1 MGFGLLLFGYFL
13 TFAFTI
19 SEAYFFA
26 DVIGALVMLYA
37 FTKLAEYNR
46 YFQGAAVAGVIF
58 TILALSAGVLLSL
71 HKLENGGTLDMIMDI
86 IKALSALGMHI
97 CILLGVRGIATG
109 AECPGLAEKALR
121 NLVMSITYYVLYFGT
136 LLLAQAAPE
145 VVSYVSLLVYLYFW
159 VCMIVNILL
168 FHSCFGM
175 LYPAD
180 GDPMENRR
188 SKIPLFNK
196 LSDAFDRV
204 EDKKNAYRKQSMEL
218 ALEEAEKKAADKT
231 KRRGTK
237 KKKTKKK

>member
-46 YFQGAAVAGVIF
+46 YFQGAAVAGVTF

-71 HKLENGGTLDMIMDI
+71 HKLENGGTLDMVMDI
-86 IKALSALGMHI
+86 AKALSALGMHI

-109 AECPGLAEKALR
+109 ADCPGLAEKALR

-136 LLLAQAAPE
+136 LLLSLVAPE
-145 VVSYVSLLVYLYFW
+145 IVSYVSLLVYLYFW

-175 LYPAD
+175 LYPAE

-188 SKIPLFNK
+188 SKIPLLNK

-204 EDKKNAYRKQSMEL
+204 EDKKTAYRKQSVKM
-218 ALEEAEKKAADKT
+218 AMEEAEKRAADKQ
-231 KRRGTK
+231 KKHPGKHK
-237 KKKTKKK
+237 KKKK

>member
-46 YFQGAAVAGVIF
+46 YFRGAAVSGVVF
-58 TILALSAGVLLSL
+58 TILALCAGVLLSL
-71 HKLENGGTLDMIMDI
+71 HRLENGGMLDTALDI
-86 IKALSALGMHI
+86 AKAVSALGMHI
-97 CILLGVRGIATG
+97 CILLGTRGIATG

-136 LLLAQAAPE
+136 ILLSVFIPD
-145 VVSYVSLLVYLYFW
+145 VISYVSLLVYLYFW
-159 VCMIVNILL
+159 ACIIVNVLL

-175 LYPAD
+175 LYPAE

-188 SKIPLFNK
+188 SKIPLLNK
-196 LSDAFDRV
+196 ISDAFDKV
-204 EDKKNAYRKQSMEL
+204 EEKKTAYRKQSMEL
-218 ALEEAEKKAADKT
+218 ALEEAEKKAAEEA

>member
-19 SEAYFFA
+19 SQAYFFA

-46 YFQGAAVAGVIF
+46 YFRGAAGAGVVF
-58 TILALSAGVLLSL
+58 TILALVAGMLLSL
-71 HKLENGGTLDMIMDI
+71 RKLENGSTLDILLDSA
-86 IKALSALGMHI
+86 KALSALGMHV
-97 CILLGVRGIATG
+97 CILLGTRGIASG
-109 AECPGLAEKALR
+109 AECPGLAEKAMR
-121 NLVMSITYYVLYFGT
+121 NLVMSIMYYVLYFGT
-136 LLLAQAAPE
+136 VLLSFRIPD
-145 VVSYVSLLVYLYFW
+145 VISYVSLLVYLYFW
-159 VCMIVNILL
+159 ACMIVNVLL

-188 SKIPLFNK
+188 SKIPLLNK

-218 ALEEAEKKAADKT
+218 ALEEAEKKAAEKA

>member
-37 FTKLAEYNR
+37 FTKLAEYNL
-46 YFQGAAVAGVIF
+46 YFRGAAVAGVTF

-71 HKLENGGTLDMIMDI
+71 HKLENGSTLDMVMDI
-86 IKALSALGMHI
+86 AKTLSALGMHV

-136 LLLAQAAPE
+136 LLLSLVVPE

-188 SKIPLFNK
+188 SRIPLFNK

-218 ALEEAEKKAADKT
+218 ALEEAEKKAAEKT